1 MAELSAKE
9 KKILWYIYST
19 KHVPRKS
26 LLELS
31 HYKAPTLYRVIE
43 TLVQNDFVRVS
54 GCEDM
59 GSKGRPNDL
68 LSANP
73 SVAYVFSIC
82 ILRESFCCAVVDFGN
97 EIRAMKRH
105 ALVPGMK
112 PEELTEALYR
122 DFEQMSGELELT
134 RERFL
139 GVGLS
144 AVGPLNYQNGLMLG
158 PLYFLAGEW
167 KNIPIVQM
175 IESKFGMEV
184 HMDCNAGAA
193 LLGNYIPKYFERHEN
208 VVYVTIGNC
217 IGSGLVINRRLM
229 ENRNIILDGFAHMT
243 IDMDGRKCSC
253 GEYGCVEAYV
263 SIPAILDQCAREMR
277 LGAASCMRDRM
288 DCLTLEDISLGV
300 RHKDALAMMQIRRA
314 ANILAKCIVNYLR
327 MVKLDAVILGGGLI
341 EAIPEFYE
349 QVEEFAREK
358 NHTVTFY
365 RATEKEKNIL
375 RGIASEIIERYVLGE

>member
-31 HYKAPTLYRVIE
+31 RYKAPTLYRVIE

-97 EIRAMKRH
+97 EIRAMERH
-105 ALVPGMK
+105 GMVSGMT
-112 PEELTEALYR
+112 PEEVTEVLYGDFVQMSEAL
-122 DFEQMSGELELT
+122 GLT
-134 RERFL
+134 GKQFL
-139 GVGLS
+139 GIGLS
-144 AVGPLNYQNGLMLG
+144 AVGPLNYQSGLMLG

-167 KNIPIVQM
+167 KNIPIVRM
-175 IESKFGMEV
+175 IEAKFCMDV
-184 HMDCNAGAA
+184 HFDCNAGAA
-193 LLGNYIPKYFERHEN
+193 LLGNYIPKYFEKHEN

-229 ENRNIILDGFAHMT
+229 KNRNIILDGFAHMT

-263 SIPAILDQCAREMR
+263 SIPAILAQCVEEMR
-277 LGAASCMRDRM
+277 LGAESCMKDRM
-288 DCLTLEDISLGV
+288 DCLTLTDLSQAIRKRDG
-300 RHKDALAMMQIRRA
+300 LAVMQIRKA
-314 ANILAKCIVNYLR
+314 ANILARCIINYLR
-327 MVKLDAVILGGGLI
+327 MVELDAVILGGGLI

-349 QVEEFAREK
+349 QVEEFARKK

-375 RGIASEIIERYVLGE
+375 RGMASEIMERYILGE